1 MNSLSFIYLDNAATT
16 QLCSQ
21 AYEAMEPFMKM
32 DYGNASSVHQ
42 LGQRA
47 NVAVEEAREII
58 AGIIHA
64 EPSEIIFT
72 SGGTES
78 NNAAIF
84 GVLRQHPEGAIL
96 TSPLEHHAVLHPVE
110 ATVKMGATCHWL
122 KPNSDG
128 SISPSSV
135 EKRLGR
141 RVALVTLMHANNEI
155 GTFNP
160 IAVIGKQCQRSNVP
174 LHVDAVQTMGK
185 IPVHVDELNLD
196 LLSASAHKFH
206 GPKGVGFLYV
216 RSGSPWAPWMLG
228 GAQERRR
235 RAGTLNVPGIV
246 GMAKALEVAHDSMDV
261 NKKHISRLKT
271 MLLEG
276 LVHRFG
282 EQIKINGQGNEG
294 IHHILNVSFIS
305 QSRLALDGEMLL
317 LNLDMEGIC
326 LSNGSACTSGAIEA
340 SHVLLGIGIDE
351 TTAKSSLRFS
361 LSRFTT
367 ESEIQTTLKALERV
381 LERMLAPC

>member
-1 MNSLSFIYLDNAATT
+1 MNPLPVIYLDNAATT
-16 QLCSQ
+16 QLSFQ
-21 AYEAMEPFMKM
+21 AYEAMEPFMKT

-84 GVLRQHPEGAIL
+84 GTLMHNPKGSIV
-96 TSPLEHHAVLHPVE
+96 TSPLEHHAVLLPVD
-110 ATVKMGATCHWL
+110 AAKKRGNKCHWL
-122 KPNSDG
+122 QPRSDG
-128 SISPSSV
+128 SIFPSQV
-135 EKRLGR
+135 EEHLAAE
-141 RVALVTLMHANNEI
+141 VALVTLMHANNEI
-155 GTFNP
+155 GTLNP
-160 IAVIGKQCQRSNVP
+160 IAEIGERCQDSGVIF
-174 LHVDAVQTMGK
+174 HVDAVQTMGK
-185 IPVHVDELNLD
+185 IPVQVDELHVD

-216 RSGSPWAPWMLG
+216 RSGSPWTSWMLG

-246 GMAKALEVAHDSMDV
+246 GMAKALQVAHESMDV
-261 NKKHISRLKT
+261 NQRYISKLKT
-271 MLLEG
+271 MLLNG
-276 LVHRFG
+276 LMERFG
-282 EQIKINGQGNEG
+282 EQIKINGQEKGG
-294 IHHILNVSFIS
+294 IHHILNVSFMPENG
-305 QSRLALDGEMLL
+305 LALDGEMLL
-317 LNLDMEGIC
+317 LNLDMEGVC

-340 SHVLLGIGIDE
+340 SHVLLGIGLDE
-351 TTAKSSLRFS
+351 ATAKSSLRFS

-367 ESEIQTTLKALERV
+367 EDDIQKTLQALERV
-381 LERMLAPC
+381 VKRMLAPC